1 METQN
6 SNDLLRWILF
16 IALIVIG
23 LYLLYRPLFGG

>member
-6 SNDLLRWILF
+6 SNDLIGWVLF
-16 IALIVIG
+16 IVLIAIG